1 MAQPITVAVVEDHD
15 VVIEGVLSW
24 IDRDIQHR
32 VSMIASGG
40 DLDEVLAGPGG
51 NADVLLVDL
60 NLRGTLIVDRVAEL
74 TAAGRKVVVFS
85 AHSEPE
91 NVLAVLDA
99 GAEFIDKDESR
110 EHCVETIVAVAG
122 NRPYVT
128 PTSAGAMISDAR
140 PQRPVL
146 SDKERT
152 ALLMWFQ
159 GMTKSS
165 VGTRMGIS
173 EATVKQYIDRARA
186 KYAAVGRRART
197 KDALLAR
204 AIEDGLIRVDEIHEY
219 NSFARSSECPPSG
232 CHDRAL
238 NLF

>member
-1 MAQPITVAVVEDHD
+1 VRLL
-15 VVIEGVLSW
+15 G
-24 IDRDIQHR
+24 
-32 VSMIASGG
+32 SGA
-40 DLDEVLAGPGG
+40 DLDEVLAGPGAT
-51 NADVLLVDL
+51 ADVLLVDL
-60 NLRGTLIVDRVAEL
+60 NLRGRLIVDRVGEL
-74 TAAGRKVVVFS
+74 TAAGRNVVVFS

-99 GAEFIDKDESR
+99 GAEFLDKDESR

-122 NRPYVT
+122 NLPYVT
-128 PTSAGAMISDAR
+128 PTSAGAMIADVR
-140 PQRPVL
+140 PQRPSL

-165 VGTRMGIS
+165 VAARMGIS

-204 AIEDGLIRVDEIHEY
+204 AIEDGLIRPEEIREY
-219 NSFARSSECPPSG
+219 HSFAHITPADPERLTVSQLPLSSS
-232 CHDRAL
+232 
-238 NLF
+238 